1 MSLEVNIQLQNHQ
14 SSLQEM
20 RTKIRYM
27 DSVAT
32 PLVALDGISKIYLNF
47 TKFIDFHGYYWDG
60 NPTWKFPVDGFPST
74 DGKVAALNFKKSVVT
89 NL

>member
-1 MSLEVNIQLQNHQ
+1 
-14 SSLQEM
+14 
-20 RTKIRYM
+20 M

-60 NPTWKFPVDGFPST
+60 NPTWKFPVDGLQHCN
-74 DGKVAALNFKKSVVT
+74 GKQRQAAAKKLLK
-89 NL
+89 NLIL